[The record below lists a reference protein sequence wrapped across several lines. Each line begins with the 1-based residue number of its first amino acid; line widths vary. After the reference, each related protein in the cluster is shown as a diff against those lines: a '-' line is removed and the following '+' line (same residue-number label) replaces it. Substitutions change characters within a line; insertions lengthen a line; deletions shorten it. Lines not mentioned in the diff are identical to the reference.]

1 MDKNNEAKRILVVDD
16 DATMRLLMR
25 HTLKKA
31 GFIVDEAEDG
41 LVALKSFQKNLPDM
55 ILLDVMMPGMDGF
68 TTCHKIRKLPNGAH
82 IPILL
87 VTGLDDIDSI
97 NKAYEAG
104 ATDFITKPITFPL
117 LSHRV
122 RYVLRSSEAINNLGK
137 SEARLAHAQAIA
149 HVGNWE
155 WDLVQDKL
163 YWSDEIYR
171 IFGLRPNQ
179 LSPTF
184 DYYVQCIHPEDRGLS
199 EQILNARDNGQAFN
213 FEHRII
219 LPDDV
224 ERIVHVQGECS
235 IGEVE
240 GSLQI
245 ISLMGT
251 IQDVTERI
259 KNENE
264 LRTYRNHLEEL
275 VEQRTEELTQAN
287 EQLLTANQK
296 AKDANA
302 IKDKFVALVAHD
314 LRSPLA
320 GMLSALEFMATD
332 DETPLDEEHQDIV
345 ERLIGIGKS
354 SIQMIGDVLN
364 IGRLQS
370 GKISIET
377 SAVDA
382 RAVTANA
389 INHLSYLAKQK
400 GIEISNDVPEGVTL
414 HADKTLYGEVVQ
426 NLISNAIKFCSR
438 GQQICCYMPDDKAKH
453 TIAIADT
460 GMGMP
465 EDLLPKLFRVEEKTS
480 RKGTSGEEGT
490 GFGLPFSQDI
500 MQAHQG
506 EISVE
511 SELGKGSTFFIF
523 LPEQQN
529 ATPDLDQAE

>member
-1 MDKNNEAKRILVVDD
+1 MDKANEAKRILVVDD

-25 HTLKKA
+25 HTLKKS
-31 GFIVDEAEDG
+31 GFLVDEAEDG
-41 LVALKSFQKNLPDM
+41 LAALQSFQKNLPDM

-68 TTCHKIRKLPNGAH
+68 TACHKIRKLPGGAH
-82 IPILL
+82 VPILL

-104 ATDFITKPITFPL
+104 ATDFLTKPITFPL

-155 WDLVQDKL
+155 WDLILDKL
-163 YWSDEIYR
+163 YWSDEIFR

-179 LSPTF
+179 IDPTF
-184 DYYVQCIHPEDRGLS
+184 DYYVQCIHPDDRALS
-199 EQILNARDNGQAFN
+199 EHILRAKDNGQAFN
-213 FEHRII
+213 FEHRVI
-219 LPDDV
+219 LPNDD
-224 ERIVHVQGECS
+224 ERIVHVQGECG
-235 IGEVE
+235 IGEIN

-245 ISLMGT
+245 IALMGT
-251 IQDVTERI
+251 IQDITERT

-264 LRTYRNHLEEL
+264 LKVYRNHLEEL
-275 VEQRTEELTQAN
+275 VEQRTQELTQAN
-287 EQLLTANQK
+287 EQLLVANQE

-314 LRSPLA
+314 LRSPLT

-332 DETPLDEEHQDIV
+332 EETPLDEEHQDIV

-354 SIQMIGDVLN
+354 STQMIGDVLN

-370 GKISIET
+370 GKITIEA
-377 SAVDA
+377 SEVDA
-382 RAVTANA
+382 KQVTQNA
-389 INHLSYLAKQK
+389 INHLAYLAKQK
-400 GIEISNDVPEGVTL
+400 GIEIHNEVPEGITFS
-414 HADKTLYGEVVQ
+414 ADKTLYGEVIQ

-438 GQQICCYMPDDKAKH
+438 GQNIRCYVPEDRPKH
-453 TIAIADT
+453 TIAIEDSGT
-460 GMGMP
+460 GMSA
-465 EDLLPKLFRVEEKTS
+465 DLLKKLFKIEEKTS
-480 RKGTSGEEGT
+480 MKGTSGEEGT

-500 MQAHQG
+500 MRAHTG

-511 SELGKGSTFFIF
+511 SELGKGSTFFVY
-523 LPEQQN
+523 LPDN
-529 ATPDLDQAE
+529 H

>member
-1 MDKNNEAKRILVVDD
+1 MDKKKEVKRILVVDD

-25 HTLKKA
+25 HTLKKS
-31 GFIVDEAEDG
+31 GFVVDEAVDG
-41 LVALKSFQKNLPDM
+41 LAALSSFQKNLPDM

-68 TTCHKIRKLPNGAH
+68 TVCHKIRKLVGGAH

-122 RYVLRSSEAINNLGK
+122 RYVLRSSVAINSLGK

-155 WDLVQDKL
+155 WNFIQDKL
-163 YWSDEIYR
+163 YWSDEIFR
-171 IFGLRPNQ
+171 ICGLRPNEIN
-179 LSPTF
+179 PTF
-184 DYYVQCIHPEDRGLS
+184 DYYVQCIHPDDRALS
-199 EQILNARDNGQAFN
+199 EQILKARENGQAFN

-219 LPDDV
+219 LPNDD
-224 ERIVHVQGECS
+224 ERIVHVQGECA
-235 IGEVE
+235 IGEVD

-251 IQDVTERI
+251 IQDITERT

-264 LRTYRNHLEEL
+264 LRVYRNHLEEL
-275 VEQRTEELTQAN
+275 VKQRTEELTQAN
-287 EQLLTANQK
+287 EQLLEANQK

-320 GMLSALEFMATD
+320 GMLAALEFMATD
-332 DETPLDEEHQDIV
+332 DETALDEDHQDIV

-370 GKISIET
+370 GKITIK
-377 SAVDA
+377 AQQVDLQM
-382 RAVTANA
+382 VIANA
-389 INHLSYLAKQK
+389 INHLAYLAKQK
-400 GIEISNDVPEGVTL
+400 GIQIQNDIPTGVSFY
-414 HADKTLYGEVVQ
+414 ADKTLYGEVIQ
-426 NLISNAIKFCSR
+426 NLLSNAIKFCDK
-438 GQQICCYMPDDKAKH
+438 GQKIRCYIPENHPEH
-453 TIAIADT
+453 TVAIEDT
-460 GMGMP
+460 GTGIP
-465 EDLLPKLFRVEEKTS
+465 ADLIPKLFKIEEKTS
-480 RKGTSGEEGT
+480 MKGTSGEEGT

-500 MQAHQG
+500 MRAHKG
-506 EISVE
+506 KISAE
-511 SELGKGSTFFIF
+511 SKLGKGSTFFVY
-523 LPEQQN
+523 LPTPQQN
-529 ATPDLDQAE
+529 QVLSS